1 MKKLLSIGA
10 IVVVVI
16 VAAAFVLLGNINTLV
31 KEGVE
36 QTAPLV
42 LKAPVELQSVDISVF
57 FGSGELNGFRVGN
70 PKGYKTDYAFNMKSL
85 QVELDTASVTSDK
98 IHIKS
103 ITIDAPDIVFEGG
116 FKKSNL
122 SQLQANAEAFA
133 GGGGDKGK
141 SADNGAGKKLQI
153 DRLIIRNGTIS
164 VSMGLLQGKKLSVP
178 LPTLELTDIGK
189 DKDASAAD
197 VLKEVLAAVNGAA
210 IPAVQQGVSKLG
222 GVAKVREAVEG
233 GVQKGLG
240 KIKGLFGK

>member
-1 MKKLLSIGA
+1 MKKLLISGA
-10 IVVVVI
+10 VVI
-16 VAAAFVLLGNINTLV
+16 VVIVVAAFVLLGNINALV

-42 LKAPVELQSVDISVF
+42 LKAPVALESVDISVF
-57 FGSGELNGFRVGN
+57 SGSGTLNSFRVGN
-70 PKGYKTDYAFNMKSL
+70 PKGYKTDYAFNMGRL

-103 ITIDAPDIVFEGG
+103 VLIDAPEIVFEGG

-122 SQLQANAEAFA
+122 SQLQANAEAFS
-133 GGGGDKGK
+133 GGGGDKGN
-141 SADNGAGKKLQI
+141 SADDGAAKKLQI
-153 DRLIIRNGTIS
+153 DRLVIRNGTIS

-189 DKDASAAD
+189 DKDASISD
-197 VLKEVLAAVNGAA
+197 VLKEVLAKVNGAA
-210 IPAVQQGVSKLG
+210 IPAVQQGISKLG
-222 GVAKVREAVEG
+222 DVGKVRDVVEG
-233 GVQKGLG
+233 GVKQGMG

>member
-1 MKKLLSIGA
+1 MKKLLIIGA
-10 IVVVVI
+10 IVIVI
-16 VAAAFVLLGNINTLV
+16 VVAAALILLGNINTLV

-42 LKAPVELQSVDISVF
+42 LKAPVELKSVDISVF
-57 FGSGELNGFRVGN
+57 SGSGTLSGFRVGN
-70 PKGYKTDYAFNMKSL
+70 PKGYKTDYAFNMGRL

-103 ITIDAPDIVFEGG
+103 VVIDAPDIVFEGG
-116 FKKSNL
+116 LNKSNL

-133 GGGGDKGK
+133 PSGGDKEAG
-141 SADNGAGKKLQI
+141 SADGAGKKLQI
-153 DRLIIRNGTIS
+153 DRLIISNGTIS

-178 LPTLELTDIGK
+178 LPKLELTDIGK
-189 DKDASAAD
+189 DKDASASD

-210 IPAVQQGVSKLG
+210 IPAVQQGISQLG
-222 GVAKVREAVEG
+222 GVGKVREVVEG
-233 GVQKGLG
+233 GVKQGMG